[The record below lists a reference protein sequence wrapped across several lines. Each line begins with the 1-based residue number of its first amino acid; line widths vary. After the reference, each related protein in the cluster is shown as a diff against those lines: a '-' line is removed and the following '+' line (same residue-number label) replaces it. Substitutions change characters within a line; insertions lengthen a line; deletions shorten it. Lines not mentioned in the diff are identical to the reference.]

1 MRISDWSSDVC
12 SSDLRRRSGCG
23 GRSGTLHFRSSR
35 PIPRVE
41 GLARAGRA
49 HRRMTG
55 KKAADIGAEAHHSHA
70 EAMARAEAAVAALR
84 VDYLRWVEEDLA
96 KLDAAL
102 SMAARDAAQ
111 RDAALQ
117 DVHRVAH
124 DMRGQGGSFG
134 YPLVTRIAA
143 SLCRFVEMRGKD
155 AGEAEMVV
163 LRHHLA
169 ALRDV
174 IGRRAEGEGEGDD
187 VARQAVAQLEV
198 MAAGSRP

>member
-1 MRISDWSSDVC
+1 
-12 SSDLRRRSGCG
+12 
-23 GRSGTLHFRSSR
+23 
-35 PIPRVE
+35 
-41 GLARAGRA
+41 
-49 HRRMTG
+49 
-55 KKAADIGAEAHHSHA
+55 
-70 EAMARAEAAVAALR
+70 
-84 VDYLRWVEEDLA
+84 
-96 KLDAAL
+96 
-102 SMAARDAAQ
+102 MAARDAAQ

-174 IGRRAEGEGEGDD
+174 IGRRAEGEGDA
-187 VARQAVAQLEV
+187 VARQAVAPLEV
-198 MAAGSRP
+198 MAAGGRPCRCLVTSGRGSGRGTGGGK

>member
-1 MRISDWSSDVC
+1 MIARPP
-12 SSDLRRRSGCG
+12 RST
-23 GRSGTLHFRSSR
+23 RTDTLFPYPTLFRS
-35 PIPRVE
+35 
-41 GLARAGRA
+41 AGRA

-70 EAMARAEAAVAALR
+70 EAMVRAEAAVAALR

-155 AGEAEMVV
+155 AGEE
-163 LRHHLA
+163 
-169 ALRDV
+169 
-174 IGRRAEGEGEGDD
+174 IGRAH
-187 VARQAVAQLEV
+187 V
-198 MAAGSRP
+198 

>member
-12 SSDLRRRSGCG
+12 SSDLRRLGKRRHRRRALHAARHGDRNRRLSGCG

-134 YPLVTRIAA
+134 YPLV
-143 SLCRFVEMRGKD
+143 K
-155 AGEAEMVV
+155 
-163 LRHHLA
+163 
-169 ALRDV
+169 
-174 IGRRAEGEGEGDD
+174 IGRAH
-187 VARQAVAQLEV
+187 V
-198 MAAGSRP
+198 